1 MTGGCRCLLACKTQ
15 CMSTTQLRVYQLP
28 TDRAEQ
34 DAWVEWWKG
43 LAGARAAYGFEIV
56 SAVLD
61 RETSVFTWMVRVDG
75 DSAAFDA
82 AEQAYMASPERAEKF
97 ALPKP
102 AITQLRIAKVDV
114 FK

>member
-1 MTGGCRCLLACKTQ
+1 
-15 CMSTTQLRVYQLP
+15 MSTTQLRVYQLP
-28 TDRAEQ
+28 ADRAEQ

-61 RETSVFTWMVRVDG
+61 RETAVFTWMVRVDG
-75 DSAAFDA
+75 DGAAFDA
-82 AEQAYMASPERAEKF
+82 AEQAYMVSPERAEKF

>member
-1 MTGGCRCLLACKTQ
+1 
-15 CMSTTQLRVYQLP
+15 
-28 TDRAEQ
+28 
-34 DAWVEWWKG
+34 
-43 LAGARAAYGFEIV
+43 
-56 SAVLD
+56 
-61 RETSVFTWMVRVDG
+61 MVRVDG

-82 AEQAYMASPERAEKF
+82 AEQAYIVSPERAEKF